1 MLKDMIRRL
10 GLAVVLGVILGLGMT
25 VVPSSI
31 DSTKSAS
38 PMQLTVG
45 AQSRLEVAASPWSPL
60 QPVLVGLFTGL
71 VLAVLVFLLAKRR
84 S

>member
-38 PMQLTVG
+38 PMQLTAG
-45 AQSRLEVAASPWSPL
+45 AQSRLEATASPWSPL
-60 QPVLVGLFTGL
+60 QPVLVGLFAGL